1 MFEMSFMWTRE
12 NMAFAYINDYISANV
27 NEGKAKKSH
36 DFLIDYFWVS
46 TLKKSSNIWLNYYK
60 LQL

>member
-27 NEGKAKKSH
+27 NEGKAKKVMISS
-36 DFLIDYFWVS
+36 LITFES
-46 TLKKSSNIWLNYYK
+46 AL
-60 LQL
+60 

>member
-27 NEGKAKKSH
+27 NEGKAKKKSWFPH
-36 DFLIDYFWVS
+36 WLLLSQHF
-46 TLKKSSNIWLNYYK
+46 KKVK
-60 LQL
+60 